1 LFDGPKSLAEAI
13 RNSYRYLQV
22 HPERVI
28 TLTGKV

>member
-1 LFDGPKSLAEAI
+1 LAEAI